1 MIGDNRSKRTD
12 TEAIPHNLFDI
23 LPFKDDHSTNEEY
36 KPFACIPFIPGGLSC
51 RIKRALTKAGVNTV
65 FKSGTK
71 LANILCNKNKT
82 KIEPNKKK
90 GIYRY
95 TCKKCNK
102 VYIGQTAC
110 SWREHARAIEKGQ
123 WNHSGIT
130 QHHQHCDAFDMSSF
144 EVIKTMSGKNKKK
157 LNYDLKVAEALEIKK
172 ANCGPGRGLNE
183 DWGAYVKTDAWNP
196 VFNTMD

>member
-1 MIGDNRSKRTD
+1 MES
-12 TEAIPHNLFDI
+12 
-23 LPFKDDHSTNEEY
+23 
-36 KPFACIPFIPGGLSC
+36 
-51 RIKRALTKAGVNTV
+51 
-65 FKSGTK
+65 
-71 LANILCNKNKT
+71 
-82 KIEPNKKK
+82 
-90 GIYRY
+90 
-95 TCKKCNK
+95 
-102 VYIGQTAC
+102 Q
-110 SWREHARAIEKGQ
+110 W